1 MFYLFSSDA
10 ETRYKR
16 NVLDI
21 LCYPEGQIFR
31 FRYNISHVAPTIQ
44 TLASDPESDS
54 KLNKKEWGR
63 KAVAVYA
70 ETTGKVPTRSFTFY
84 PTREVEIL
92 RIQVIG
98 TVYYVDVKL
107 GRFIDYTS
115 CSCAPDCLTSFRDTF
130 SQLEFYPLPA
140 LTQKLGAEGDQPED
154 REGLTWALNEKNP
167 RPYTGTS
174 AITNQGYFFHHVT
187 DNSTAALKYNTGL
200 SDNHKAWQSAI
211 EILSSAPSMRNSVFY
226 LVEGFYLVRREYL
239 LFGKQREHLIPP
251 KNNGWET
258 RYPLKM
264 GKTVVLKL
272 LFYRSE
278 KASSISSRSLEIRT
292 EGDAFAGFSQKEIPL
307 LSRYNEERILIAC
320 KRVFDSIFAPIVIA
334 LKKESDSVPVSAD
347 SLFLLRS
354 TQVATPWGVLEFKLK
369 EPQEDTAATNASA
382 DILAP
387 NPFLLTQVV
396 PSQGLILLTLVF
408 LTFASFFLFMSPD
421 YIQMLGW
428 SRLIQQ
434 NSKEFGDWLV
444 RNAPT
449 LSQLSK
455 IFGAVLTLA
464 AGYLG
469 FRKLPLGK

>member
-21 LCYPEGQIFR
+21 LCYPESQIFR
-31 FRYNISHVAPTIQ
+31 FRYNMSHVAPTIQ
-44 TLASDPESDS
+44 TLASDPELDS
-54 KLNKKEWGR
+54 KLDNEWGR
-63 KAVAVYA
+63 NAVTVYA
-70 ETTGKVPTRSFTFY
+70 ETAGEIPTRRFRFY

-107 GRFIDYTS
+107 GRFIDYTR
-115 CSCAPDCLTSFRDTF
+115 CSCARDGLETFRETI
-130 SQLEFYPLPA
+130 SRLQFYPLPQ
-140 LTQKLGAEGDQPED
+140 LTKKQGAQGDQPQD
-154 REGLTWALNEKNP
+154 REGLTWTSTETEP
-167 RPYTGTS
+167 RPYTGTP
-174 AITNQGYFFHHVT
+174 AIANQGHFFHHVSKGS
-187 DNSTAALKYNTGL
+187 NAALEYKTGL
-200 SDNHKAWQSAI
+200 SDNYKAWQSSI
-211 EILSSAPSMRNSVFY
+211 EILSSAPSMRDSVFY
-226 LVEGFYLVRREYL
+226 LVEGFYIVRKRYWI
-239 LFGKQREHLIPP
+239 FGKNSEHLIPP
-251 KNNGWET
+251 KDNGWET

-272 LFYRSE
+272 LFYRAE

-334 LKKESDSVPVSAD
+334 LKKESESVPVSAD
-347 SLFLLRS
+347 PLTLLRS
-354 TQVATPWGVLEFKLK
+354 TQVATPWGILELKLK
-369 EPQEDTAATNASA
+369 QPPEDTPATNASA
-382 DILAP
+382 DLLAP

-434 NSKEFGDWLV
+434 NYKEFGDWLV

-449 LSQLSK
+449 LTQVSK
-455 IFGAVLTLA
+455 VLGAVFTLA